1 MGAGGLVQAE
11 WLHELLLELKA
22 QLGLRGWGAA
32 TWPFPGGVILP
43 WFVHP
48 CHVTLQLVPLTGLIA
63 AAGRPIC
70 GCELCYGSSAL
81 GLWGGNGAR
90 WAKVTLVQC
99 CGRDCYLWISPS
111 RELES
116 DL

>member
-1 MGAGGLVQAE
+1 MGAGGLVRAE

-43 WFVHP
+43 WSIHP

-63 AAGRPIC
+63 AAGEPIRGC
-70 GCELCYGSSAL
+70 GSPLWQQCSGVVEWELGKMGKSNTCTV
-81 GLWGGNGAR
+81 LW
-90 WAKVTLVQC
+90 
-99 CGRDCYLWISPS
+99 P
-111 RELES
+111 
-116 DL
+116 